1 MPNSVPAAVPAPL
14 PPMKASGRK
23 RFVFLTTGLIH
34 LFEKKKKR
42 VIIQIISNNPF
53 FNLAIRKA
61 QELMQISPPA
71 GNNCQGY
78 TRREKQEMWRLTP
91 QSLLHQLK
99 PWTCLLEC

>member
-1 MPNSVPAAVPAPL
+1 MPNSAPAAVPAPL
-14 PPMKASGRK
+14 SPMKASGRQ

-34 LFEKKKKR
+34 LFKKKKR

-78 TRREKQEMWRLTP
+78 TRREKQEM
-91 QSLLHQLK
+91 
-99 PWTCLLEC
+99 

>member
-1 MPNSVPAAVPAPL
+1 MPNSAPAAVPAPL

-23 RFVFLTTGLIH
+23 KFVFLTTGLIH
-34 LFEKKKKR
+34 LFKKKKR

-78 TRREKQEMWRLTP
+78 MRREKQEMWRLAP
-91 QSLLHQLK
+91 QSLLHHLI
-99 PWTCLLEC
+99 PCTWLLEC